1 MSSTES
7 LQAALEMVILKTLSR
22 GANHGFGIALHIE
35 QASQGMLHTEEGSLY
50 PALHRLEKRGLV
62 KAEWKPTENGR
73 RARWY
78 TLTAAG
84 RKRLNEAEKSWTT
97 LSRGIELLWEAKS

>member
-7 LQAALEMVILKTLSR
+7 LQATLEMVILKTLSR
-22 GANHGFGIALHIE
+22 APNHGFGIALHIE
-35 QASQGMLHTEEGSLY
+35 QASQGLLHTEEGSLY

-84 RKRLNEAEKSWTT
+84 RKRLNEAENSWTT
-97 LSRGIELLWEAKS
+97 LSRGIELLWEPKP

>member
-1 MSSTES
+1 MSATES

-22 GANHGFGIALHIE
+22 GPNHGFGIALHIE
-35 QASQGMLHTEEGSLY
+35 QSSQGLLRTEEGSLY
-50 PALHRLEKRGLV
+50 PALHRLEKKGLV
-62 KAEWKPTENGR
+62 KADWKPTENGR

-84 RKRLNEAEKSWTT
+84 RKRLNEAEKSWST
-97 LSRGIELLWEAKS
+97 LSRGIELLWEAK